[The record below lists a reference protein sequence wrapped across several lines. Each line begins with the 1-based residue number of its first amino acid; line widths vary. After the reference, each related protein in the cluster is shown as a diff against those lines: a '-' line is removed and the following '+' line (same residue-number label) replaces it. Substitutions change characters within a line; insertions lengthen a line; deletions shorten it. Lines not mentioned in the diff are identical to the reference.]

1 MSQPSLRVA
10 DYLEHILKAID
21 RGRRYTAEM
30 TETEF
35 LTNELV
41 ADAVIRNL
49 ELMGEAA
56 RNIEIHAPAF
66 AANHPELRLKDVYLM
81 RNRISHGYFSI
92 NLTIV

>member
-21 RGRRYTAEM
+21 RVRRYTAEM

-49 ELMGEAA
+49 EVMGEAA
-56 RNIEIHAPAF
+56 RG
-66 AANHPELRLKDVYLM
+66 
-81 RNRISHGYFSI
+81 S
-92 NLTIV
+92 